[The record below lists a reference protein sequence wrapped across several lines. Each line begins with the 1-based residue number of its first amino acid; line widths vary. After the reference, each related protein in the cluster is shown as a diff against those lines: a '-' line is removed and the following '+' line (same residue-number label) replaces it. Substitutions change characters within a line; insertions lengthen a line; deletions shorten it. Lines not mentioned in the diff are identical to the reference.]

1 MLNTRSSKV
10 LYYLTQQTEVTSIK
24 ELANKFGVS
33 ERSIRNDLQEID
45 EWLKEAD
52 FPQLDLIM
60 RKGVKLAESGK
71 AALSKMEVLQNDG
84 YIMSAQERSWRILG
98 TLLFGDGTLN
108 TSKLPEMLD
117 VSQSSVVNDMRC
129 VYRWMTVN
137 QIEINSRPHI
147 GESDRD

>member
-45 EWLKEAD
+45 EWLKEAG

-60 RKGVKLAESGK
+60 RKGVKLAE
-71 AALSKMEVLQNDG
+71 
-84 YIMSAQERSWRILG
+84 
-98 TLLFGDGTLN
+98 
-108 TSKLPEMLD
+108 
-117 VSQSSVVNDMRC
+117 
-129 VYRWMTVN
+129 
-137 QIEINSRPHI
+137 
-147 GESDRD
+147 